1 MPDEPNRTTPPA
13 PPTASPVRGDSGSV
27 LPRAALERVLA
38 RATEL
43 QASGAETPET
53 ISEARLLEIGRE
65 VGIDPNHLRM
75 AIAEERGRSPMLPD
89 TPGRIEQALGEA
101 HTGTQRAVP
110 GTPDTVLASLDRWL
124 QREEQLVVKRRF
136 GQRMSWE
143 RARNP
148 FASISRSLS
157 GKPADLQKVDEVSA
171 VVTPVDGTRSL
182 VRLDADLRLHRKSL
196 KDGTM
201 VLAVVNGVLAAAW
214 IVPVAVLSAVSQTTP
229 DAAPLA
235 VLAVAMGGL
244 QAGVS
249 TLIWRGIKK
258 SFREAMVRT
267 QLRLEQLL
275 DALEHGD
282 AGSPPSLLEQLKQS
296 LSSTRL

>member
-1 MPDEPNRTTPPA
+1 MADDQTPSVRPTSLPTPP
-13 PPTASPVRGDSGSV
+13 SPGDSGSV

-43 QASGAETPET
+43 QTSGAETPET

-124 QREEQLVVKRRF
+124 QREEQLIVKRRF

-214 IVPVAVLSAVSQTTP
+214 ITPVAVLTAVSQTTP

-235 VLAVAMGGL
+235 VLAVALGGL

>member
-1 MPDEPNRTTPPA
+1 MTDPGPKPPVA
-13 PPTASPVRGDSGSV
+13 PPDVAV
-27 LPRAALERVLA
+27 PRAALERVLA
-38 RATEL
+38 RAAEL
-43 QASGAETPET
+43 QAVGADAPET

-65 VGIDPNHLRM
+65 VGIDPDALRL

-101 HTGTQRAVP
+101 HVGAQRAVA
-110 GTPDTVLASLDRWL
+110 GTPDKVLSALDRWL

-136 GQRMSWE
+136 GPRMSWE
-143 RARNP
+143 PQRNA

-157 GKPADLQKVDEVSA
+157 GKPADLARAGEVSA

-182 VRLDADLRLHRKSL
+182 VRLDADLRLHRKAQ

-214 IVPVAVLSAVSQTTP
+214 LTPLTVLTAVSQTTP

-235 VLAVAMGGL
+235 VLVTGLLGL

-249 TLIWRGIKK
+249 ALIWRGIKS
-258 SFREAMVRT
+258 SFRSAVART

-275 DALEHGD
+275 DALENGD
-282 AGSPPSLLEQLKQS
+282 TNAPPTLLEQLRQS
-296 LSSTRL
+296 LIPPRL

>member
-1 MPDEPNRTTPPA
+1 MADDQNPSVRQTAPPA
-13 PPTASPVRGDSGSV
+13 SPSGGDSGSV

-43 QASGAETPET
+43 QTSGAETPET

-89 TPGRIEQALGEA
+89 TPGRIEQALGDA

-124 QREEQLVVKRRF
+124 QREEHLVVKRRF

-201 VLAVVNGVLAAAW
+201 VLAVVNGVLAAGW
-214 IVPVAVLSAVSQTTP
+214 IVPVAVLSAVSPTTP
-229 DAAPLA
+229 DVTPLA
-235 VLAVAMGGL
+235 VLAVTMGSL

>member
-1 MPDEPNRTTPPA
+1 MPDEPNHTAPPA
-13 PPTASPVRGDSGSV
+13 PSPASPVGGESGSV

-43 QASGAETPET
+43 QASGADTPET
-53 ISEARLLEIGRE
+53 ISEARLLEIGHE

-75 AIAEERGRSPMLPD
+75 AIAEERGRSPMVPD
-89 TPGRIEQALGEA
+89 TPGRIEQALGAA

-143 RARNP
+143 RTRNP

-171 VVTPVDGTRSL
+171 VITPVDGTRSL

-196 KDGTM
+196 KDGTV

-214 IVPVAVLSAVSQTTP
+214 IVPVTVLGAVSPTASA
-229 DAAPLA
+229 AAPLV
-235 VLAVAMGGL
+235 VLAVAVGGL
-244 QAGVS
+244 QAVVS
-249 TLIWRGIKK
+249 TLIWGGLKK

-267 QLRLEQLL
+267 HLRLEQLL

-282 AGSPPSLLEQLKQS
+282 VGSPPSLLEQLKQS
-296 LSSTRL
+296 FSSTRL

>member
-1 MPDEPNRTTPPA
+1 MPDEPNPTA
-13 PPTASPVRGDSGSV
+13 PPTAPPASPASGDGGSV

-43 QASGAETPET
+43 QSSGAESPET
-53 ISEARLLEIGRE
+53 ISESRLLEIGRE

-110 GTPDTVLASLDRWL
+110 GTPDTVLAALDRWL

-143 RARNP
+143 RARSP

-157 GKPADLQKVDEVSA
+157 GKPADLQKVDEISA
-171 VVTPVDGTRSL
+171 VVTPVDGSRSL

-196 KDGTM
+196 KDGTT
-201 VLAVVNGVLAAAW
+201 VLAVVNGVLALAW
-214 IVPVAVLSAVSQTTP
+214 ITTVAVLSALSQSTP
-229 DAAPLA
+229 DVVPLV
-235 VLAVAMGGL
+235 VLAVTMGSL

-258 SFREAMVRT
+258 SFREAMTRT
-267 QLRLEQLL
+267 HLRLEQLL

-296 LSSTRL
+296 LSSPRY

>member
-143 RARNP
+143 RARRED
-148 FASISRSLS
+148 ASSKLR
-157 GKPADLQKVDEVSA
+157 GDGRRTREHAPRASA
-171 VVTPVDGTRSL
+171 RRRCS
-182 VRLDADLRLHRKSL
+182 S
-196 KDGTM
+196 
-201 VLAVVNGVLAAAW
+201 
-214 IVPVAVLSAVSQTTP
+214 
-229 DAAPLA
+229 
-235 VLAVAMGGL
+235 
-244 QAGVS
+244 
-249 TLIWRGIKK
+249 
-258 SFREAMVRT
+258 
-267 QLRLEQLL
+267 
-275 DALEHGD
+275 LEHA
-282 AGSPPSLLEQLKQS
+282 AGHEQALH
-296 LSSTRL
+296 LARA